1 MLLFFGCFLVYHEQK
16 RIDEKKIDKSDL
28 NFTWIVISL
37 ITLSRIF
44 DRFNTDSFHFF
55 SFSFYTEEIFSILSD
70 GGIRMEQLVIKK
82 RESNEMYWKWYYLL
96 SVFFFFVN
104 ILFLI
109 QSISKG
115 WERQIIM
122 FITYLWSRWSS
133 PHKPIYMIDLRYAS
147 SQRCCKLRNSPH
159 FFSSDIHHSRW
170 FGLSKSLN

>member
-1 MLLFFGCFLVYHEQK
+1 MLLFFGCFFVYHEQK

-55 SFSFYTEEIFSILSD
+55 SFSFNGRNLFNFKRRRNKNVATCD
-70 GGIRMEQLVIKK
+70 KK

-96 SVFFFFVN
+96 FVFFFFVN

-122 FITYLWSRWSS
+122 FIIYLWSRWSS
-133 PHKPIYMIDLRYAS
+133 PHKPIYMID
-147 SQRCCKLRNSPH
+147 
-159 FFSSDIHHSRW
+159 
-170 FGLSKSLN
+170 